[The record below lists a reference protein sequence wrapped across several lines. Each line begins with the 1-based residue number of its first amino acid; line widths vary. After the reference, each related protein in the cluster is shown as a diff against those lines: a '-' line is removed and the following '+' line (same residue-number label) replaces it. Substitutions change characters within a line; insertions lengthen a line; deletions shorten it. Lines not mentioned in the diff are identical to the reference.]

1 MRYYCNVCKETISER
16 VYHYSMDKFGRALC
30 MTHQKTNQKTPFYG
44 NQQSKITPQAIRLS
58 KALNDLRVEHELEH
72 FDGYK
77 HVDIA
82 IPSAKLYIEIDG
94 SQHAFSAKQII
105 ADDDR
110 DKGSQKSGWT
120 TKRFPNTYVDKN
132 VDRLAQAIAILVRK
146 RENELKQYSL
156 TGIAKSVFK
165 KLSEKLEGFE

>member
-30 MTHQKTNQKTPFYG
+30 MTHQKMPTYQNKE
-44 NQQSKITPQAIRLS
+44 NKATPQAQRLS
-58 KALNDLRVEHELEH
+58 EALNDLRVQNELEYD
-72 FDGYK
+72 DGHK

-82 IPSAKLYIEIDG
+82 IPSARLYIELDG
-94 SQHAFSAKQII
+94 SQHAFNAKQII

-120 TKRFPNTYVDKN
+120 TKRFPNAYVDKD
-132 VDRLAQAIAILVRK
+132 VDGLAQSIAILVRK
-146 RENELKQYSL
+146 RENELKQYSF

-165 KLSEKLEGFE
+165 KLSET